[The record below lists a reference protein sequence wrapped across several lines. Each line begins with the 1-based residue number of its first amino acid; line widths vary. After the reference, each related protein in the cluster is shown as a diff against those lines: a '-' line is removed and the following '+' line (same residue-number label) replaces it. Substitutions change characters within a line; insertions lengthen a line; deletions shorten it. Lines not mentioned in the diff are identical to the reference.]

1 MEIKPEDFK
10 TRTGRRVLT
19 DDGQPGLGGVA
30 GVGSTTERKQA
41 AIAAAI
47 YANCEELDVAQ
58 LLEVISWVAMYKASP
73 DIDLAAAKKYI
84 AELEQR
90 LDSIAERR
98 STL

>member
-19 DDGQPGLGGVA
+19 DDGQPGFGGVA
-30 GVGSTTERKQA
+30 GVGSSTERKQA
-41 AIAAAI
+41 AVAAAI
-47 YANCEELDVAQ
+47 YANCEYLDVTQ
-58 LLEVISWVAMYKASP
+58 LLEVISWVAMYKASAGM
-73 DIDLAAAKKYI
+73 DLAAAKTYI

-90 LDSIAERR
+90 LDNIAERR